1 MKKLSQ
7 EEIEEIALKK
17 LRNSNDKKLLS
28 NTNVDCF
35 CMGYSTCQDRL
46 LSLSSNPKEFKK
58 FLIEHA
64 QSVLDD
70 TEMSI
75 AYSGRISDS
84 DAEKR
89 TFFKYLI
96 NFLTEIKE

>member
-1 MKKLSQ
+1 MRRLNK
-7 EEIEEIALKK
+7 EEIEDIALRK
-17 LRNSNDKKLLS
+17 LRNHSDKKLLS

-75 AYSGRISDS
+75 AYSGHVSNS

-96 NFLTEIKE
+96 NFLTENEE